1 MTQKRLRNKPYPA
14 NVNLAKN
21 TQSAPSKRT
30 DSYGSK
36 IAPKAQSITRRDIA
50 SWQSALKSASNT
62 DSPRRAKLQNLYT
75 DIMLDAHLTSQIEL
89 RRQSLLAT
97 PFVIKRGGENDE
109 ELTSKLSGEGWVRQ
123 LNTIAFDS
131 ALYGHSVVEFFTD
144 NNGILR
150 LALIPRT
157 NVVPE
162 SGVILFKEDD
172 STGVAYRNAREYG
185 TWLLEFGEAGD
196 FGLLNKAVP
205 HVLFKKF
212 AQACWSELCEIYGIP
227 PRVLHTNTQDPEM
240 LSRAESMMRDMGAA
254 AWYLV
259 DTEEKFEFA
268 TGVSTNGDVYSN
280 LIQLCQNEIS
290 LLICGAVI
298 GQDTK
303 NGNRSKEEVS
313 ATLLDTI
320 VQADKGKLEGYWN
333 GIIVPALV
341 RIGVVPDGCTFEFQ
355 PQENLE
361 KLFDQT
367 HKVLQYMDVD
377 PEWIKNKFG
386 IEVTGIRKSQTQT
399 QLSVSDF
406 FV

>member
-1 MTQKRLRNKPYPA
+1 MTQKRHRNKPYPTS
-14 NVNLAKN
+14 VNLAKN

-62 DSPRRAKLQNLYT
+62 DNPRRAKLQNIYT

-97 PFVIKRGGENDE
+97 PFVIKRNNETDSE
-109 ELTSKLSGEGWVRQ
+109 ITTLLSGLQWVRQ

-131 ALYGHSVVEFFTD
+131 ALYGTSVVEFVTD
-144 NNGILR
+144 TEGVLR
-150 LALIPRT
+150 LELIPRT

-162 SGVILFKEDD
+162 NGLILLKEDD
-172 STGVAYRNAREYG
+172 TTGIEYRNAREYG
-185 TWLLEFGEAGD
+185 TWLLEFREPHNL
-196 FGLLNKAVP
+196 GLLNKAVP

-320 VQADKGKLEGYWN
+320 VQADKGRLEGYWN
-333 GIIVPALV
+333 AIILPALV
-341 RIGVVPDGCTFEFQ
+341 RIGVVPDDCMFEFQ

-367 HKVLQYMDVD
+367 HKILQYMDVD
-377 PEWIKNKFG
+377 PEWVKNKFG
-386 IEVTGIRKSQTQT
+386 IEVTGIRKSHTQEK
-399 QLSVSDF
+399 LSASDF

>member
-1 MTQKRLRNKPYPA
+1 MTQKRRRNKPYPTS
-14 NVNLAKN
+14 VNLAKN

-36 IAPKAQSITRRDIA
+36 IAPKAQFITRRDVA

-227 PRVLHTNTQDPEM
+227 PRVLHTNTQDSEM

-313 ATLLDTI
+313 ATLLGTI
-320 VQADKGKLEGYWN
+320 VQADKGRLEGYWN
-333 GIIVPALV
+333 GIILPALV

-399 QLSVSDF
+399 QLSASDF